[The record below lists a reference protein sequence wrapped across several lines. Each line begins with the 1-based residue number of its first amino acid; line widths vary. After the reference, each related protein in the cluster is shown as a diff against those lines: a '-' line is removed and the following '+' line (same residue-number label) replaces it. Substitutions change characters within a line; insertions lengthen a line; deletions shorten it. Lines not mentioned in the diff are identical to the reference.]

1 MYVLF
6 WTGGKRMDNLSPRR
20 KRILEWIEQ
29 SIAVNGYPPTC
40 EEIRAGL
47 RLKSTSMVH
56 RELEA
61 LEEAGHLQRTPG
73 VSRGLRL
80 YQPRTNDGVYSVPI
94 LGAIA
99 AGEPIGFGDPIYNAL
114 RLTSDIV
121 RQQEGLFALRVK
133 GDSMI
138 DALVNDGDIV
148 VMKRQQEAR
157 NGEMV
162 AVRLLDRDET
172 TLKHFYRENG
182 HVRLQPAN
190 PTVAP
195 IYVHPSQVEIQ
206 GRVVAIVRQLDM
218 AA

>member
-1 MYVLF
+1 
-6 WTGGKRMDNLSPRR
+6 MDKSPRQNR
-20 KRILEWIEQ
+20 VLEFAKRFL
-29 SIAVNGYPPTC
+29 ATHGYPPTC

-47 RLKSTSMVH
+47 QFKSTSMVY

-61 LEEAGHLQRTPG
+61 LEQAGYLKRVPG

-80 YQPRTNDGVYSVPI
+80 YERETNNGAFSVPL
-94 LGAIA
+94 LGTIA
-99 AGEPIGFGDPIYNAL
+99 AGEPIGFGDPVYQAL
-114 RLTSDIV
+114 TLTSDIV

-148 VMKRQQEAR
+148 VMKRQQQAR

-162 AVRLLDRDET
+162 AVRLVDRDET
-172 TLKHFYRENG
+172 TLKHFFRENG

-190 PTVAP
+190 PTMAP
-195 IYVHPSQVEIQ
+195 IYVHPSQVEVQ
-206 GRVVAIVRQLDM
+206 GRVVAIVRQLD
-218 AA
+218 AAA

>member
-1 MYVLF
+1 MNN
-6 WTGGKRMDNLSPRR
+6 TSIRQR
-20 KRILEWIEQ
+20 RILEFLKQFI
-29 SIAVNGYPPTC
+29 SINGYPPTC

-47 RLKSTSMVH
+47 WFKSTSMVH
-56 RELEA
+56 RELTA
-61 LEEAGHLQRTPG
+61 LERAGFLRRTPG
-73 VSRGLRL
+73 VRRGLRL
-80 YQPRTNDGVYSVPI
+80 EASQSEAGLFRVP
-94 LGAIA
+94 LVGTIA
-99 AGEPIGFGDPIYNAL
+99 AGEPIGFGDPVYEAL
-114 RLTSDIV
+114 TLTSDIV

-138 DALVNDGDIV
+138 DALVNDGDV
-148 VMKRQQEAR
+148 VVLKRQQEAR

-190 PTVAP
+190 PTMAP
-195 IYVHPSQVEIQ
+195 IFVHPSQVQVQ
-206 GRVVAIVRQLDM
+206 GQVVAIVRQLDR